1 MDAAELLGKIP
12 TLDGRSA
19 TEEVDDAILDAIT
32 LSACADGVSKE
43 ELTAL
48 LRMARQLPTLEG
60 KSLPE
65 IDARVH
71 AAFAR
76 VEADGL
82 EGRLAKL
89 ANDSFDDVARRRI
102 FCAAAV
108 VQYADGRV
116 TDQENEFLLDLAD
129 VLGLDDMRT
138 QEILAENEAELPKE

>member
-1 MDAAELLGKIP
+1 MDAADLMGKVP
-12 TLDGRSA
+12 SLEGRSA
-19 TEEVDDAILDAIT
+19 SEEVDDAILDAIT
-32 LSACADGVSKE
+32 ISACADGVSKE

-48 LRMARQLPTLEG
+48 LRMARQLPTLAG

-71 AAFAR
+71 AAFER

-89 ANDSFDDVARRRI
+89 GEASFDDVARRRI

-108 VQYADGRV
+108 VQYADGQV
-116 TDQENEFLLDLAD
+116 SSQENEFLLDLAD
-129 VLGLDDMRT
+129 VLGLDDAGVK
-138 QEILAENEAELPKE
+138 EILAEIEAELGD

>member
-1 MDAAELLGKIP
+1 MDAADLLGKVP
-12 TLDGRSA
+12 SLEGRSA

-32 LSACADGVSKE
+32 LSACADGVNRA
-43 ELTAL
+43 ELAAL

-60 KSLPE
+60 RPHPE

-82 EGRLAKL
+82 EGRLAGL
-89 ANDSFDDVARRRI
+89 AKASFDDDARRRI

-108 VQYADGRV
+108 VQYADGLV
-116 TDQENEFLLDLAD
+116 TNEENEFLLDLAD
-129 VLGLDDMRT
+129 VLGLDDMRV
-138 QEILAENEAELPKE
+138 QEILAEIEAELD

>member
-1 MDAAELLGKIP
+1 MDAADLIAKVP
-12 TLDGRSA
+12 TLEGRSA
-19 TEEVDDAILDAIT
+19 SEEVDDAILDAIT

-60 KSLPE
+60 KPLPE

-71 AAFAR
+71 AAFER
-76 VEADGL
+76 VETDGL

-89 ANDSFDDVARRRI
+89 GKSTFDDNARRRI

-108 VQYADGRV
+108 VQYADGQV
-116 TDQENEFLLDLAD
+116 TNQENEFLLDLAD
-129 VLGLDDMRT
+129 VLGLDEARVR
-138 QEILAENEAELPKE
+138 EILSEIEAELE